1 MPWPGWLGADLF
13 PYLSRVEPAVPQTR
27 RAWRPIASLAAAI
40 LVGSI
45 LAGYLAIALKWE
57 AFADYDDAW
66 YTLYSLR
73 GRNFGPPIWPDSG
86 RFFPLG
92 DQEFNLIRHLTTSA
106 VGYHAVSIAQLLIV
120 SCILLFLNSGLN
132 AKARAGLTA
141 LYLILLSTVFTFT
154 GLVFQERNV
163 VFWLACMLLFVVLFD
178 RTRFTAWAVAA
189 AISAQIM
196 IYYKETAFLLLL
208 GFAAGRLMLRCR
220 GANGKGWDWGQ
231 FRDRRSRLDL
241 CLISLAIIFLLYYAS
256 VMLRHPNMKYAN
268 DYGFSLQTAVWYYL
282 RVDLLALLLVVFLAS
297 RAYLIFRR
305 GLTPSPF
312 WDGLALGGVACY
324 ATYFCLRLCSPQY
337 LAPVDFIAL
346 LYVGRLLAVSWNKMR
361 PWSRIATSVLVFAVS
376 VQNLSFSAFHVYE
389 RENMIHAKVTLADVI
404 VAQSEANVNH
414 TVRLF
419 FPFSDTYPL
428 TEFASYL
435 VYRGVRVEGEGEAS
449 SSEHWNTAAIVT
461 PAFVKDGL
469 CVDYRRFVCHAA
481 KSPSSGDLVIEL
493 PDDLESKAPIDPYR
507 AGSKQLI
514 TYEPQPIIPQW
525 MDPLLN
531 RLRVVSPRWKFRNL
545 PDRWL
550 RASITEWR

>member
-1 MPWPGWLGADLF
+1 
-13 PYLSRVEPAVPQTR
+13 
-27 RAWRPIASLAAAI
+27 
-40 LVGSI
+40 
-45 LAGYLAIALKWE
+45 
-57 AFADYDDAW
+57 
-66 YTLYSLR
+66 
-73 GRNFGPPIWPDSG
+73 
-86 RFFPLG
+86 
-92 DQEFNLIRHLTTSA
+92 
-106 VGYHAVSIAQLLIV
+106 
-120 SCILLFLNSGLN
+120 
-132 AKARAGLTA
+132 
-141 LYLILLSTVFTFT
+141 
-154 GLVFQERNV
+154 
-163 VFWLACMLLFVVLFD
+163 MLLFVVLFD

-312 WDGLALGGVACY
+312 WDGLAFGGVAYY
-324 ATYFCLRLCSPQY
+324 AAYIYLRMVRPYY

-361 PWSRIATSVLVFAVS
+361 PWSRVATSVLVFAVTL
-376 VQNLSFSAFHVYE
+376 QNLSFSAFHVYE
-389 RENMIHAKVTLADVI
+389 RENMIHAKVILADAI
-404 VAQSEANVNH
+404 VAQSEANANYA
-414 TVRLF
+414 VRLF

-435 VYRGVRVEGEGEAS
+435 VYRGVRVEGEGEAA
-449 SSEHWNTAAIVT
+449 SSENWNTAAIVT
-461 PAFVKDGL
+461 PAFGKDGL
-469 CVDYRRFVCHAA
+469 CVGYRRFVCHAA

-493 PDDLESKAPIDPYR
+493 PDDLESMAQIDPYR
-507 AGSKQLI
+507 MGGNQLI
-514 TYEPQPIIPQW
+514 KYSPLPAIPHW
-525 MDPLLN
+525 MIPALGD
-531 RLRVVSPRWKFRNL
+531 LRVVSYRWRFMEL